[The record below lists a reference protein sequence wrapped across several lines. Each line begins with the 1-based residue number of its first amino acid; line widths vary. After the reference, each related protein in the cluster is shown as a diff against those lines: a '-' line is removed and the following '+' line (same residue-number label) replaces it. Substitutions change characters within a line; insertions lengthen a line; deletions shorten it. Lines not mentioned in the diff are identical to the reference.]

1 MCISSYL
8 FNSLILL
15 RDCSHIASSWMEKG
29 EGGEGGGGSGKCL
42 CLIMGG
48 GGGERGRWYDGIK
61 ANKKVPNEKSHYV
74 CSISLIVLCNNKVNH
89 TLCNTLGYKLSTFLC
104 QYVYRDRHSK
114 DILKETKKVE
124 LILVK
129 TWLFFIL
136 WRSLILLNSI
146 SRSFRKGGGT
156 FWFRRGVLPND

>member
-15 RDCSHIASSWMEKG
+15 RDCSHIMSSWMEKG
-29 EGGEGGGGSGKCL
+29 EGGGGLLNAYVWLWGEGE
-42 CLIMGG
+42 
-48 GGGERGRWYDGIK
+48 GEMGRWYDGIK

-89 TLCNTLGYKLSTFLC
+89 TLCNALGYKLSTFLC
-104 QYVYRDRHSK
+104 QYVHRDRHSK

-124 LILVK
+124 LILVN
-129 TWLFFIL
+129 TRLFFIL

-146 SRSFRKGGGT
+146 SRSFRNGGGT
-156 FWFRRGVLPND
+156 LWFRMGVLPND